1 MLLQR
6 LRALP
11 LMPIYTWPGTLR
23 CVLQVDTW
31 VSQCLSPPRWV
42 PANLTLRVLEPCDGQ
57 ASHPGGSRNT
67 PNRFMPQTPEIIAG
81 LVGRH
86 CEGIC
91 VLCKTPEP
99 VDSDL
104 SSDPNCSARMGIQC
118 TNHYAFVRI
127 FFHDNCFYFQY
138 RFTFRLWWKFKDWT
152 PISFRQRAPLRRT
165 EERV

>member
-1 MLLQR
+1 MAHQANTC
-6 LRALP
+6 LRYVWDATSATKSFSTDAHLYLTGDIALCSSGRHFTLTVP
-11 LMPIYTWPGTLR
+11 LTT
-23 CVLQVDTW
+23 QVYK
-31 VSQCLSPPRWV
+31 WV
-42 PANLTLRVLEPCDGQ
+42 PANLTLGILEPCDGP

-67 PNRFMPQTPEIIAG
+67 PNRFMPQK
-81 LVGRH
+81 H

-104 SSDPNCSARMGIQC
+104 SSNPNCSARMGIQC

-138 RFTFRLWWKFKDWT
+138 RFTFRL
-152 PISFRQRAPLRRT
+152 
-165 EERV
+165 